1 MASPQTYIP
10 DGHRLAASLPAI
22 YGDHPDAEG
31 LPAARRIA
39 ATAAELIRS
48 CDLAVDPTV
57 VNVAAL
63 FHLSG
68 RAHDLSRWEASAAL
82 AAAWLRGAGGPELYI
97 ATVARAI
104 AGALSPT
111 PVLDPDLR
119 QDENGKLLR
128 DAALL
133 DLVCIE
139 RHADYLRDVPPPGRW
154 RESYLADY
162 RITYLEPVLQLDS
175 VLSIPAAVEMYRR
188 QIPEL
193 SAWLDEQPPNLVP
206 VDWRRLGEVA
216 QIEVGV
222 RRLVE
227 GEDPAA
233 VRSEMPAGGLPY
245 AEYRGRQRAIIS
257 GSHDQILALTHAR
270 IEASRYVAAEKFLES
285 DTIHKPAVEENL
297 FVGARRRA
305 RQLGLSAE
313 TAEDI
318 ARLLLSNA
326 REVQERTLNDIAQ
339 RLSRLHGQIL
349 DADSP
354 ETRTEEAD
362 IAIPSLVVR
371 TGDQPLA
378 RENELIKELR
388 VTGLNEAYQEQQE
401 RFAQWFEDPHPY
413 MLTGQIVGSRDAD
426 LFMQALE
433 DGQRCVVTA
442 TMSTHGPMHLG
453 HMALGNLLLYFHS
466 LGAGVSLGFHDELD
480 GRHAARKN
488 AVERL
493 LMLAAAGLDLHQVDA
508 YMELERP
515 AVVETAFE
523 LGQQTP
529 LSLLNSA
536 LGLRLSSSVTD
547 TFLPLLRLAGIL
559 HVQQPEMGG
568 PCRTLVIDGIGGDVY
583 VRMARNIA
591 EKFGFIKPSAL
602 YLRPM
607 RNLTTYDNP
616 STGSAVEVMTNAV
629 PQGRIAYND
638 TAEDVRRR
646 VARAYT
652 GGRRTLAEQQE
663 LGGNPDP
670 RVCSVSSLH
679 AFHATLEPHAYAE
692 LQERCRSGNLLCGEC
707 KAAATNDLLE
717 HLERRRETRDALPE
731 AVVRR
736 ARAMAGMAAEE
747 E

>member
-1 MASPQTYIP
+1 MTTAHSYTP
-10 DGHRLAASLPAI
+10 DGHRLGASLAGM
-22 YGDHPDAEG
+22 YAGHPDAEG
-31 LPAARRIA
+31 LPVARRVAVIVA
-39 ATAAELIRS
+39 DLVQS
-48 CDLAVDPTV
+48 CDLPVDAAVLNT
-57 VNVAAL
+57 AAL
-63 FHLSG
+63 FHLAG
-68 RAHDLSRWEASAAL
+68 RPGDPQRAEASAGL
-82 AAAWLRGAGGPELYI
+82 AGAWLSGSGAPEGFVS
-97 ATVARAI
+97 AVGAAI
-104 AGALSPT
+104 QSAWSDGSR
-111 PVLDPDLR
+111 DP
-119 QDENGKLLR
+119 NGVMLR
-128 DAALL
+128 DALLL
-133 DLVCIE
+133 DLASIE
-139 RHADYLRDVPPPGRW
+139 RHADYLREAPPSGRL
-154 RESYLADY
+154 REQYLSNY
-162 RITYLEPVLQLDS
+162 RSTCLAPALQVRSMLT
-175 VLSIPAAVEMYRR
+175 IPAAVEMYRR
-188 QIPEL
+188 RMPEL
-193 SAWLDEQPPNLVP
+193 AAWLDEQPDHLVP
-206 VDWRRLGEVA
+206 PDWRRLAE
-216 QIEVGV
+216 IEEIENGV
-222 RRLVE
+222 RRLLD

-233 VRSEMPAGGLPY
+233 IRSEMPSAGLPY
-245 AEYRGRQRAIIS
+245 VEYRGRQRAVIS
-257 GSHDQILALTHAR
+257 GSHERILELTHAR
-270 IEASRYVAAEKFLES
+270 IEASRNVAGEKYLES

-297 FVGARRRA
+297 FVGARRKA
-305 RQLGLSAE
+305 RQLGLSVE

-354 ETRTEEAD
+354 ETRAEEVD

-388 VTGLNEAYQEQQE
+388 VTGLNEAYQEQRA

-413 MLTGQIVGSRDAD
+413 MLTGQMVGSRDAD
-426 LFMQALE
+426 LFMQALD
-433 DGQRCVVTA
+433 DGERCVVTA
-442 TMSTHGPMHLG
+442 TMSADGPMHLG
-453 HMALGNLLLYFHS
+453 HMALGNLLLFFHS
-466 LGAGVSLGFHDELD
+466 LGADVSLGFHSELD
-480 GRHAARKN
+480 GRDEARAN
-488 AVERL
+488 ALERL
-493 LMLAAAGLDLHQVDA
+493 LTLAAAGLDLHRVDA
-508 YMELERP
+508 YLELERP
-515 AVVETAFE
+515 ALLQTAFE
-523 LGQQTP
+523 LGREIP
-529 LSLLNSA
+529 LSVLNSA
-536 LGLRLSSSVTD
+536 LGLRLNSSVTN

-559 HVQQPEMGG
+559 HVQQPEPGG

-652 GGRRTLAEQQE
+652 GGRRTLEEQRK

-679 AFHATLEPHAYAE
+679 AFHTTLEPQAYAA

-707 KAAATNDLLE
+707 KAAATHDLLE
-717 HLERRRETRDALPE
+717 HLERCRETRDALPE

-736 ARAMAGMAAEE
+736 ARGMAR
-747 E
+747 